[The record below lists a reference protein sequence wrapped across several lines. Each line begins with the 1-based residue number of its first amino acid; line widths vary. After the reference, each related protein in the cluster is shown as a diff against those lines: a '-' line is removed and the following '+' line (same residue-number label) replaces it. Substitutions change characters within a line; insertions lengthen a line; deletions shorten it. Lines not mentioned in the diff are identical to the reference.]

1 MLLILVVYYKYLDNQ
16 LSEYSTQIISVLL
29 DMSGCINNVYCRSI
43 LIILLDV
50 GLTDKCVYLL
60 QSLSIDKLW
69 PTHLH
74 IERIK

>member
-1 MLLILVVYYKYLDNQ
+1 
-16 LSEYSTQIISVLL
+16 
-29 DMSGCINNVYCRSI
+29 MSGCINNVYCRSI